1 MARPERQAPP
11 ELFYN
16 ESESRKYTTSSR
28 IIHIQVNAWYWEHT
42 LKLFVNFVKAKL
54 TERAMEL
61 LALPDDKPKLL
72 LDIGCGSGLS
82 GESLSEKGHH
92 WIGMDISQSMLEVA
106 LEREADGDL
115 LLGDIG
121 QGLGLRPGVFDGA
134 ISISA
139 VQWLCNADKSCNDP
153 RKRLKCFF
161 TALFHCLA
169 RGARAVLQIYP
180 ENTVQLELITSA
192 AMRCGFSGGLVVDY
206 PHSSRAKKYF
216 LCLVSGPPSVLP
228 KPKGEDGGSESE
240 DNEIDEDDEE
250 EDARTVKFSGRERP
264 AKRSKLEKKNKKGRD
279 WILRKKEQRR
289 KAGHEVPRD
298 TKYTGRKRKARF

>member
-28 IIHIQVNAWYWEHT
+28 IIHIQ
-42 LKLFVNFVKAKL
+42 AKL

-72 LDIGCGSGLS
+72 LDIAGCGSGLS

-139 VQWLCNADKSCNDP
+139 VQQWLCNADKSCNDP

>member
-28 IIHIQVNAWYWEHT
+28 IIHIQ
-42 LKLFVNFVKAKL
+42 AKL